1 MRPKGTKL
9 ELAIPYCVAIA
20 LPDMGRSIRHVVWQR
35 EALPRAML
43 REPQKFGPHVHVKP
57 FFYKAI
63 FGIRV
68 IYPSAEP

>member
-20 LPDMGRSIRHVVWQR
+20 LPDMGRSIRHMVCQR

-43 REPQKFGPHVHVKP
+43 RESQQFGPQIQVI
-57 FFYKAI
+57 FLFDKAI
-63 FGIRV
+63 MEIGV
-68 IYPSAEP
+68 LYLSEEP